1 MKQIIM
7 PIAERLKEIRTY
19 HDLSQK
25 YIGNLLNITQS
36 TYVSYET
43 NRRIIP
49 LKHLLVL
56 ADYYGISVDYLL
68 GLTNSVKQYKSVDID
83 AKKVGDRLKIF
94 RNENK
99 LTIRELAKIINV
111 DNSLITKYELGKTL
125 ISTHACYDIAR
136 KFNISVDWLLGRT
149 NNESI

>member
-1 MKQIIM
+1 MHYGDK
-7 PIAERLKEIRTY
+7 LKEIRTY

-25 YIGNLLNITQS
+25 YIGNILNIAQS

-49 LKHLLVL
+49 LKHLIVL
-56 ADYYGISVDYLL
+56 ADYYEVSIDYLL
-68 GLTNSVKQYKSVDID
+68 GLTNVIKKNKSVKID
-83 AKKVGDRLKIF
+83 AKNIGLRLKIF
-94 RNENK
+94 REDNN
-99 LTIRELAKIINV
+99 LTIRDLAKLINV

-149 NNESI
+149 NNKDI